1 MWQVAGKII
10 SRIGRIRLRTG
21 SNGKRTRR
29 EARTGIIETRTGSN
43 VWRTEGIEIKTG
55 LIQHR
60 TGRTGTRCI
69 LNSIKCWSERIVS
82 GAGWIVFKSI
92 TERIKYDIWD
102 QDQSSV

>member
-10 SRIGRIRLRTG
+10 SRKGRIRLRTG
-21 SNGKRTRR
+21 SNGKRTKR
-29 EARTGIIETRTGSN
+29 ETRTGSN
-43 VWRTEGIEIKTG
+43 VWRTEWIKIKAG

-60 TGRTGTRCI
+60 TGQTETRCI

>member
-21 SNGKRTRR
+21 SNGKRTKR
-29 EARTGIIETRTGSN
+29 ETRTGRIETRTGSN
-43 VWRTEGIEIKTG
+43 VWRTG

-60 TGRTGTRCI
+60 TGQTGTRCI